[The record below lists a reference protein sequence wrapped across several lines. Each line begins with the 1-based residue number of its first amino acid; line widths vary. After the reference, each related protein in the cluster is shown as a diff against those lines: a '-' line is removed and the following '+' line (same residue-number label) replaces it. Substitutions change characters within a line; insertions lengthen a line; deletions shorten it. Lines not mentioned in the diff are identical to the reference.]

1 MDLYNKID
9 LVNNI
14 YIFYNQYCMILPSN
28 VLRLISEYSKPVTRP
43 NWRKSNPIISGYDLM
58 MCVSNP
64 KSKLTYRSKL
74 HYLILNNIIKTDWY
88 IEWYKIQDYIKYY
101 GIDNYCQYHNK
112 KYDDIIRI
120 KGIKFAQ
127 NYYEI

>member
-1 MDLYNKID
+1 MTSSY
-9 LVNNI
+9 
-14 YIFYNQYCMILPSN
+14 FLPLN
-28 VLRLISEYSKPVTRP
+28 VLQLISEYSKPFTRP
-43 NWRKSNPIISGYDLM
+43 NWRKSKPIISGYDLM

-64 KSKLTYRSKL
+64 KSKLHYR
-74 HYLILNNIIKTDWY
+74 ILNNITKTDWY

-120 KGIKFAQ
+120 KGIQFAQ
-127 NYYEI
+127 NFYEI

>member
-1 MDLYNKID
+1 MTSSY
-9 LVNNI
+9 
-14 YIFYNQYCMILPSN
+14 FLPLN
-28 VLRLISEYSKPVTRP
+28 VLQLISEYSKPVTRP
-43 NWRKSNPIISGYDLM
+43 NWRKSKPIISGYDLM
-58 MCVSNP
+58 IWVSNP
-64 KSKLTYRSKL
+64 KSKL
-74 HYLILNNIIKTDWY
+74 HYHILNNITKTDWY